1 MLDEKLGV
9 LGKVP
14 IAELESTIKSLG
26 KGMYAIV
33 FDGVIDRDL
42 VKTAE
47 RADIKFLVG
56 MDTKLRPN
64 ETKVGLF
71 TVNQL

>member
-1 MLDEKLGV
+1 MNI

-14 IAELESTIKSLG
+14 ITELASTIKSLG

-42 VKTAE
+42 VRSAE
-47 RADIKFLVG
+47 GADIKFLVG
-56 MDTKLRPN
+56 MDSKVRPN
-64 ETKVGLF
+64 ETKVGIF
-71 TVNQL
+71 TVSQL